1 MPFGMAPMTSRRG
14 AVVLAGGRC
23 GGDRGPRGEATHRR
37 GVWHYVG
44 DTWTDHTSDDGL
56 ASDETWSVAV
66 YHVWQLITTD
76 HTVWAATAN
85 GLTAGEV
92 TPPNQRQ

>member
-1 MPFGMAPMTSRRG
+1 M
-14 AVVLAGGRC
+14 VLAGGVVAIAVAVGRPPTAAAY
-23 GGDRGPRGEATHRR
+23 G
-37 GVWHYVG
+37 HYDG
-44 DTWTDHTSDDGL
+44 DTWIDHTSDDGL